1 MGKPEMKTNEQ
12 QNQQPQGQELTRSS
26 QGQERGLTRGGGFD
40 PFGLILAPGDF
51 FRMTPFSLMRKM
63 TEEMDRVFDEY
74 AASRGNGKK
83 SVWAPV
89 VEVSERDNNLE
100 VKAELPGLNPSD
112 VKVQVTDDAI
122 ILQGE
127 RKDERD
133 ETKGGV
139 HVTERHYGSFYR
151 SIPLPEGADA
161 EKARAKFENGVLE
174 LTVPIQQQQ
183 KKSREIPVEA
193 SSPSSAGPSEK
204 AA

>member
-1 MGKPEMKTNEQ
+1 MAKPEMKTNEQ

-89 VEVSERDNNLE
+89 IEVSERDNNLE

-112 VKVQVTDDAI
+112 VKVQVTDEAI

-133 ETKGGV
+133 ETKGGI

-151 SIPLPEGADA
+151 SIPLPEGADP

-183 KKSREIPVEA
+183 KKSREIPIEA
-193 SSPSSAGPSEK
+193 SSPSSTGPTEK

>member
-1 MGKPEMKTNEQ
+1 MAKPEMKTNEQ
-12 QNQQPQGQELTRSS
+12 QNQQPQGQEMTRSS

-89 VEVSERDNNLE
+89 IEVSERDNNLE

-151 SIPLPEGADA
+151 SIPLPEGADP